1 MRRAAAG
8 LVLAVTATLVT
19 TMPADAADRWTVSL
33 TGAVTGAVTAAVT
46 RTGDG
51 GLTFAATRGAT
62 AVLAPAPLGVRTK
75 TADLTRDL
83 RFLRRTDRIVD
94 ERYTMTTGKQL
105 RRHARAAETTLSFAG
120 AGEIRLDVVVRAA
133 ADGVAYR
140 YVLPGAGPVTITGEA
155 SAFTL
160 PAAAPAWLLPYS
172 PNYENVRVET
182 TASGAKAGDYGF
194 PSLFDTGDGS
204 YTLLTESDVDG
215 RYSGARLTHAA
226 GSADYAI
233 KLADASITAT
243 GPFATPWRVAITGD
257 LATVTASTLVDDLA
271 PPSKLADTSWIRP
284 GKVAW
289 SWLSEHDSPS
299 DPVRQKQYADFA
311 ARNGW
316 PYLLIDEGWDA
327 SWVPDVVRYARA
339 RGVEVIL
346 WFRWTTLDTAAER
359 AKWLPLVKSWGAAGI
374 KVDFMD
380 SDTQARF
387 RFYDDIAAATAQQRL
402 MINFHGATIPRGL
415 QRTWP
420 HVMSFEAVRGA
431 EQFKTRAAT
440 NTMFPFTRNVVG
452 SMDYTPTAFVVA
464 DRDTTDAHEVATF
477 FVYESGWQHGADK
490 PENYEARPEALH
502 TLDQLPTVW
511 DETRLLSG
519 RPGQE
524 AVFAKRSGDRWFVGG
539 IEAGPAKTVDAPLD
553 FLGHGRWLADT
564 LRDGPA
570 GLLREKSAVTA
581 GGRLSVPVA
590 KNGGF
595 VTVLCP
601 AWPGRTTCDAE
612 IRQVPATSLSVTPAT
627 AEAHPGTTVEVEAT
641 FRLPAGAPLLDVE
654 LGPVAPAGWTVTGR
668 SVFRPVLLAGQP
680 VSGTW
685 RFTATA
691 AAAPG
696 TTDLPVAA
704 TYRFRGQAV
713 HVEGATSVFVPPPVP
728 TGTAQVSALPFLAS
742 SNGWGPVERDQSN
755 GDTAEGDGH
764 PLTIGGTV
772 YAHGL
777 GTNAPSSVTVWLGGA
792 CTAFSAVTGVDDEV
806 KAPAS
811 VAFRVLGDDGE
822 PLAET
827 PVLRPADG
835 AHPLTADVTG
845 VRRLTLQVTDG
856 GDDKDSDH
864 GDWADAKLT
873 CA

>member
-1 MRRAAAG
+1 MKHLAAG
-8 LVLAVTATLVT
+8 LALALATTLVS

-33 TGAVTGAVTAAVT
+33 TGAVTAAVA

-51 GLTFAATRGAT
+51 GLTFEAARGAT
-62 AVLAPAPLGVRTK
+62 TVLAPAPLGLRTK
-75 TADLTRDL
+75 AADLTRDL
-83 RFLRRTDRIVD
+83 RFVGRTERIVD
-94 ERYTMTTGKQL
+94 EHYTMTTGKRL
-105 RRHARAAETTLSFAG
+105 RRHAPAAETTLSFAG
-120 AGEIRLDVVVRAA
+120 QGNTRLDVVVRAA

-140 YVLPGAGPVTITGEA
+140 YVLPAGGTITGEA
-155 SAFTL
+155 SSFTL

-172 PNYENVRVET
+172 PNYEKVRVET
-182 TASGAKAGDYGF
+182 TAGGAAAGDYGF
-194 PSLFDTGDGS
+194 PSLFETGDGS

-226 GSADYAI
+226 ETSGYAI
-233 KLADASITAT
+233 KLADKSMTGR
-243 GPFATPWRVAITGD
+243 GPFVTPWRVAITGD
-257 LATVTASTLVDDLA
+257 LATVTESTLVDDLA
-271 PPSKLADTSWIRP
+271 PPSKLDDTSWVRP

-289 SWLSEHDSPS
+289 SWLSEHDSPA

-327 SWVPDVVRYARA
+327 SWVPDVIRYARA

-346 WFRWTTLDTAAER
+346 WFRWTTLDSAAER
-359 AKWLPLVKSWGAAGI
+359 AKWLPLLKSWGAAGI

-387 RFYDDIAAATAQQRL
+387 GFYDDMAQATARQHL
-402 MINFHGATIPRGL
+402 MLNFHGATIPRGF

-452 SMDYTPTAFVVA
+452 SMDYTPTAFVVS

-502 TLDQLPTVW
+502 TLNQLPTVW

-524 AVFAKRSGDRWFVGG
+524 AVFARRSGERWFVGG
-539 IEAGPAKTVDAPLD
+539 ITAGPARTVDTALG
-553 FLGHGRWLADT
+553 FLGRGRWLADT
-564 LRDGPA
+564 LRDGPS
-570 GLLREKSAVTA
+570 GLLREKSAVSA
-581 GGRLSVPVA
+581 DGRLSVPVA

-595 VTVLCP
+595 VTILCP
-601 AWPGRTTCDAE
+601 ARPGRTSCDEA
-612 IRQVPATSLSVTPAT
+612 IRQVPATRLSVTPAT
-627 AEAHPGTTVEVEAT
+627 AEGTDVEVSAT
-641 FRLPAGAPLLDVE
+641 FQAPQGPPLYDVE
-654 LGPVAPAGWTVTGR
+654 LAPITPAGWRVTGKP
-668 SVFRPVLLAGQP
+668 VFRPALAPGQT

-685 RFTATA
+685 RFTGGPA
-691 AAAPG
+691 G

-704 TYRFRGQAV
+704 TYRFPGDPERRPV
-713 HVEGATSVFVPPPVP
+713 HVEAATSAFIPPPAP
-728 TGTAQVSALPFLAS
+728 SGTASVSALPFLAS

-755 GDTAEGDGH
+755 GDTDEGDGQ
-764 PLTIGGTV
+764 PLTIAGKT
-772 YAHGL
+772 YEHGL

-792 CTAFSAVTGVDDEV
+792 CTAFSAVTGLDDEV
-806 KAPAS
+806 GKEGS
-811 VAFRVLGDDGE
+811 VAFRVLGDGRL
-822 PLAET
+822 LAET
-827 PVLRPADG
+827 PVLHDADG
-835 AHPLTADVTG
+835 AVPVTADVTG
-845 VRRLTLQVTDG
+845 VRRLTLEVTDG

-864 GDWADAKLT
+864 GDWAGATVT
-873 CA
+873 CQR

>member
-1 MRRAAAG
+1 VRRVATALVAA
-8 LVLAVTATLVT
+8 LTATLAA

-33 TGAVTGAVTAAVT
+33 TGAVTAAVT

-51 GLTFAATRGAT
+51 GLTFAVSRGAT
-62 AVLAPAPLGVRTK
+62 TVLAPAPLGLRTK
-75 TADLTRDL
+75 AADLTRDL
-83 RFLRRTDRIVD
+83 RFLRRTNRVVD
-94 ERYTMTTGKQL
+94 ERYTMTTGKRRQ
-105 RRHARAAETTLSFAG
+105 RHARAAETTLSFAG
-120 AGEIRLDVVVRAA
+120 SGGTRLDVVVRAA
-133 ADGVAYR
+133 ADGIAYR
-140 YVLPGAGPVTITGEA
+140 YVLPADGPVTVTGEA
-155 SAFTL
+155 SSFTL
-160 PAAAPAWLLPYS
+160 PASAPAWLLPYS
-172 PNYENVRVET
+172 PNYEKVRVET
-182 TASGAKAGDYGF
+182 TAGGASAGDYGF
-194 PSLFDTGDGS
+194 PSLFDTGGGS

-226 GSADYAI
+226 GSPDYSV
-233 KLADASITAT
+233 KLADAAVEAA

-257 LATVTASTLVDDLA
+257 LATVTESTLVDDLA

-316 PYLLIDEGWDA
+316 PFLLIDEGWDA
-327 SWVPDVVRYARA
+327 SWVPDVIRYARA

-346 WFRWTTLDTAAER
+346 WFRWNTLDSPAER
-359 AKWLPLVKSWGAAGI
+359 AKWLPLVRSWGAAGI

-387 RFYDDIAAATAQQRL
+387 GFYDDIARATAQQRL
-402 MINFHGATIPRGL
+402 MINFHGATIPRGF

-452 SMDYTPTAFVVA
+452 SMDYTPTAFVVS

-539 IEAGPAKTVDAPLD
+539 IEAGPAKTVDAPLG

-564 LRDGPA
+564 LRDGPS
-570 GLLREKSAVTA
+570 GLVREKTTVSAD
-581 GGRLSVPVA
+581 GRLSVPVA

-595 VTVLCP
+595 VTILCP
-601 AWPGRTTCDAE
+601 ARPGRTTCDQE
-612 IRQVPATSLSVTPAT
+612 VRQVPETKLSVTPAT
-627 AEAHPGTTVEVEAT
+627 AEGTTVQVSAT
-641 FRLPAGAPLLDVE
+641 FVLPEGAPLHDVE
-654 LGPVAPAGWTVTGR
+654 LGPVAPAGWQVSGKP
-668 SVFRPVLLAGQP
+668 VFRPVLFAGQ
-680 VSGTW
+680 VVTGTW
-685 RFTATA
+685 RFTGGPA
-691 AAAPG
+691 G
-696 TTDLPVAA
+696 TTDLPVVA
-704 TYRFRGQAV
+704 TYRFRGDPEARPV
-713 HVEGATSVFVPPPVP
+713 HVEGATSAFIPPPAP
-728 TGTAQVSALPFLAS
+728 TGTALVSALPFLAS

-764 PLTIGGTV
+764 PLTIAGTR

-777 GTNAPSSVTVWLGGA
+777 GTNAPSSVTLWLGGA
-792 CTAFSAVTGVDDEV
+792 CTAFSATTGVDDEV
-806 KAPAS
+806 EDPAS
-811 VAFRVLGDDGE
+811 VAFRVLGDGR
-822 PLAET
+822 LLTET
-827 PVLRPADG
+827 PVLRPKDG
-835 AHPLTADVTG
+835 AVPVRADVTG
-845 VRRLTLQVTDG
+845 IRRLTLEVTDG

-864 GDWADAKLT
+864 ADWADATVT
-873 CA
+873 CTG

>member
-1 MRRAAAG
+1 MRRVATALVAA
-8 LVLAVTATLVT
+8 LTATLVA

-33 TGAVTGAVTAAVT
+33 TGAVTAAVT

-51 GLTFAATRGAT
+51 GLTFAVSRGAT
-62 AVLAPAPLGVRTK
+62 TVLAPAPLGLRTK

-83 RFLRRTDRIVD
+83 RFLRRTDRVVD
-94 ERYTMTTGKQL
+94 DRYTMTTGKRLQ
-105 RRHARAAETTLSFAG
+105 RHARAAETTLSFAG
-120 AGEIRLDVVVRAA
+120 SGGTRLDVVVRAA

-140 YVLPGAGPVTITGEA
+140 YVLPTGGPVTVTGEA
-155 SAFTL
+155 SSFTL
-160 PAAAPAWLLPYS
+160 PASAPAWLLPYS
-172 PNYENVRVET
+172 PNYEKVRVET
-182 TASGAKAGDYGF
+182 TASGAAAGEYGF
-194 PSLFDTGDGS
+194 PSLFDTGDGT

-215 RYSGARLTHAA
+215 RYSGARLAHAA
-226 GSADYAI
+226 GTSAYTI
-233 KLADASITAT
+233 KLADAAIKAT

-257 LATVTASTLVDDLA
+257 LATVTESTLVDDLA
-271 PPSKLADTSWIRP
+271 PSSKLADTSWVRP

-327 SWVPDVVRYARA
+327 SWVPDVIRYARA

-346 WFRWTTLDTAAER
+346 WFRWNTLDSPAER
-359 AKWLPLVKSWGAAGI
+359 AKWLPLVKSWGVAGI

-387 RFYDDIAAATAQQRL
+387 GFYDDIARATAQQRL
-402 MINFHGATIPRGL
+402 MINFHGATIPRGF

-452 SMDYTPTAFVVA
+452 SMDYTPTAFVVS

-539 IEAGPAKTVDAPLD
+539 IEAGPAKTVDAPLG

-564 LRDGPA
+564 LRDGPS
-570 GLLREKSAVTA
+570 GLVREKTTVSAA
-581 GGRLSVPVA
+581 GRLSVPVA

-595 VTVLCP
+595 VTILCP
-601 AWPGRTTCDAE
+601 ARPGRTNCDQE
-612 IRQVPATSLSVTPAT
+612 VRQVPETKLSVTPST
-627 AEAHPGTTVEVEAT
+627 AEGTTVQVSAT
-641 FRLPAGAPLLDVE
+641 FVLPAGAPLHNVE
-654 LGPVAPAGWTVTGR
+654 LGPVSPAGWKVTGR
-668 SVFRPVLLAGQP
+668 PVFRPVLFAGQT
-680 VSGTW
+680 VTGTW
-685 RFTATA
+685 RFTGGPA
-691 AAAPG
+691 G
-696 TTDLPVAA
+696 TTDLPVVA
-704 TYRFRGQAV
+704 TYRFRGDPEARPV
-713 HVEGATSVFVPPPVP
+713 HVEGVTSAFIPPPAP
-728 TGTAQVSALPFLAS
+728 TGTALVSALPFLAS

-764 PLTIGGTV
+764 PLTIAGTT

-777 GTNAPSSVTVWLGGA
+777 GTNAPSSVTLWLGGA
-792 CTAFSAVTGVDDEV
+792 CTAFTAITGIDDEV
-806 KAPAS
+806 GDPAS
-811 VAFRVLGDDGE
+811 VAFRVLGDGR
-822 PLAET
+822 LLTET
-827 PVLRPADG
+827 PVLHSADG
-835 AHPLTADVTG
+835 AVPVRADVTG
-845 VRRLTLQVTDG
+845 VRRLTLEVTDG

-864 GDWADAKLT
+864 GDWADAAVT

>member
-1 MRRAAAG
+1 VRR
-8 LVLAVTATLVT
+8 VAVALFVALTATLVA

-33 TGAVTGAVTAAVT
+33 TGAVTAEVTP
-46 RTGDG
+46 TGDG
-51 GLTFAATRGAT
+51 GLTFSVSRGAT
-62 AVLAPAPLGVRTK
+62 TVLAPAPLGLRTK
-75 TADLTRDL
+75 AADLTRDL
-83 RFLRRTDRIVD
+83 RFLRRTDRVVD
-94 ERYTMTTGKQL
+94 ERYTMTTGKRLQ
-105 RRHARAAETTLSFAG
+105 RHARAAEATLSFAG
-120 AGEIRLDVVVRAA
+120 AGGTRLDVVVRAA

-140 YVLPGAGPVTITGEA
+140 YVLPAAGPVTVTGEA
-155 SAFTL
+155 SSFTL
-160 PAAAPAWLLPYS
+160 PPSAPAWLLPYS
-172 PNYENVRVET
+172 PNYEKVRVET

-194 PSLFDTGDGS
+194 PSLFDTGGGS
-204 YTLLTESDVDG
+204 YTLLTESGVDG
-215 RYSGARLTHAA
+215 RYSGARLTHVAET
-226 GSADYAI
+226 SAYTI
-233 KLADASITAT
+233 KLADAAVKAT

-257 LATVTASTLVDDLA
+257 LAAVTESTLVDDLA
-271 PPSKLADTSWIRP
+271 PPSKLADTSWVRP

-289 SWLSEHDSPS
+289 SWLSEHDSPG

-316 PYLLIDEGWDA
+316 PFLLVDEGWDA
-327 SWVPDVVRYARA
+327 SWAPDVVRYARA

-346 WFRWTTLDTAAER
+346 WFRWNTLDSPAER
-359 AKWLPLVKSWGAAGI
+359 AKWLPLVKSWGAAGV

-387 RFYDDIAAATAQQRL
+387 GFYDDIAKATAAQRL
-402 MINFHGATIPRGL
+402 MLNFHGATIPRGF

-452 SMDYTPTAFVVA
+452 SMDYTPTAFVVS

-539 IEAGPAKTVDAPLD
+539 IEAGPAKTVDAPLG

-564 LRDGPA
+564 LRDGPS
-570 GLLREKSAVTA
+570 GLVREKTTVNAD
-581 GGRLSVPVA
+581 GRLSVPVA

-595 VTVLCP
+595 VTILCP
-601 AWPGRTTCDAE
+601 ARPGRTTCDQE
-612 IRQVPATSLSVTPAT
+612 IRQVPRTQLSVTPST
-627 AEAHPGTTVEVEAT
+627 AEGTTVQVSAT
-641 FRLPAGAPLLDVE
+641 FVLPEGAPLHDVE
-654 LGPVAPAGWTVTGR
+654 LGPVAPAGWQVTGKP
-668 SVFRPVLLAGQP
+668 VFRPVLFAGRP
-680 VSGTW
+680 VTGTW
-685 RFTATA
+685 RFTGGPA
-691 AAAPG
+691 G
-696 TTDLPVAA
+696 TTDLPVVA
-704 TYRFRGQAV
+704 TYRFRGDPEARPV
-713 HVEGATSVFVPPPVP
+713 HVEGATSAFIPPPAP
-728 TGTAQVSALPFLAS
+728 TGTARVSALPFLAS

-764 PLTIGGTV
+764 PLTIAGTS

-777 GTNAPSSVTVWLGGA
+777 GTNAPSSVTIWLGGA
-792 CTAFSAVTGVDDEV
+792 CTAFSAITGVDDEV
-806 KAPAS
+806 GDPAS
-811 VAFRVLGDDGE
+811 VAFRVLGDGR
-822 PLAET
+822 LLTET

-835 AHPLTADVTG
+835 AAPVRADVTG
-845 VRRLTLQVTDG
+845 VRRLTLEVTDG
-856 GDDKDSDH
+856 GDDEDSDH
-864 GDWADAKLT
+864 GDWADATVT
-873 CA
+873 CAG

>member
-1 MRRAAAG
+1 MRRGALA
-8 LVLAVTATLVT
+8 LVVACAATLVG

-33 TGAVTGAVTAAVT
+33 TGAVTAAVA

-62 AVLAPAPLGVRTK
+62 TVLAPAPLGVRTK

-94 ERYTMTTGKQL
+94 EHYAMTTGKQL
-105 RRHARAAETTLSFAG
+105 RRHARAAETTLAFEG
-120 AGEIRLDVVVRAA
+120 AGGTRLDVVVRAA

-140 YVLPGAGPVTITGEA
+140 YVLPGTGPVTITGEA
-155 SAFTL
+155 SSFTP
-160 PAAAPAWLLPYS
+160 PATAPAWLLPYS

-182 TASGAKAGDYGF
+182 TASTAKAGDYGF
-194 PSLFDTGDGS
+194 PSLFDTGDGT

-215 RYSGARLTHAA
+215 RYSGARLTHIA
-226 GSADYAI
+226 GTTDYAI
-233 KLADASITAT
+233 KLADASVTAT

-257 LATVTASTLVDDLA
+257 LSTVTASTLVDDLA

-289 SWLSEHDSPS
+289 SWLSEHDSPG

-452 SMDYTPTAFVVA
+452 SMDYTPTAFVVS

-490 PENYEARPEALH
+490 PENYEARPEALR

-524 AVFAKRSGDRWFVGG
+524 AVFAKRSGERWFVGG

-570 GLLREKSAVTA
+570 GLLREKSAVSA

-601 AWPGRTTCDAE
+601 AWPGRTTCDEE
-612 IRQVPATSLSVTPAT
+612 IRQVPATSLSVTPET
-627 AEAHPGTTVEVEAT
+627 AEATAGTTVEVKAT

-654 LGPVAPAGWTVTGR
+654 LGPAAPAGWTVTGR
-668 SVFRPVLLAGQP
+668 PVFRPVLFAGQP

-685 RFTATA
+685 RFTAAA

-696 TTDLPVAA
+696 TTDLPIAA
-704 TYRFRGQAV
+704 TYRFRGRSV
-713 HVEGATSVFVPPPVP
+713 HVEDATSVFVPPPVP
-728 TGTAQVSALPFLAS
+728 VGTAQVSALPFLAS

-755 GDTAEGDGH
+755 GDTAEGDGR

-806 KAPAS
+806 TEEAS
-811 VAFRVLGDDGE
+811 VGFRVLGDDGRV
-822 PLAET
+822 LAET
-827 PVLRPADG
+827 PVLRPGDG

-856 GDDKDSDH
+856 GDGKDSDH
-864 GDWADAKLT
+864 GDWADAQLT
-873 CA
+873 CAAP

>member
-1 MRRAAAG
+1 MRRAVPA
-8 LVLAVTATLVT
+8 LVVACAATLVAA
-19 TMPADAADRWTVSL
+19 MPADAADRWTVSL
-33 TGAVTGAVTAAVT
+33 TGAVTAAVA
-46 RTGDG
+46 RTGEG
-51 GLTFAATRGAT
+51 GLTFAVSRGTAT
-62 AVLAPAPLGVRTK
+62 VLAPAPLGLRTK

-94 ERYTMTTGKQL
+94 ERYAMTTGKRLQ
-105 RRHARAAETTLSFAG
+105 RHARAAETTLSFTG
-120 AGEIRLDVVVRAA
+120 AGETRLDVVVRAA
-133 ADGVAYR
+133 AGGVAYR
-140 YVLPGAGPVTITGEA
+140 YVLPDGGTITGEA
-155 SAFTL
+155 SSFTL

-172 PNYENVRVET
+172 PNYEKVRVET
-182 TASGAKAGDYGF
+182 TASGAQAGDYGF
-194 PSLFDTGDGS
+194 PSLFDTGDGG

-215 RYSGARLTHAA
+215 RYSGARLAHAA
-226 GSADYAI
+226 GTSAYAI
-233 KLADASITAT
+233 KLADAAVTGS

-257 LATVTASTLVDDLA
+257 LATVTESTLVDDLA
-271 PPSKLADTSWIRP
+271 PPSRLADTSWVRP

-289 SWLSEHDSPS
+289 SWLSEHDSPG
-299 DPVRQKQYADFA
+299 DPVRQKQYAAFA

-327 SWVPDVVRYARA
+327 SWVPDVIRYARA

-346 WFRWTTLDTAAER
+346 WFRWNTLDTPAER

-387 RFYDDIAAATAQQRL
+387 GFYDDIAKATAARHL
-402 MINFHGATIPRGL
+402 MLNFHGATVPRGF

-519 RPGQE
+519 RPGRE
-524 AVFAKRSGDRWFVGG
+524 AVFARRSGDRWFVGG
-539 IEAGPAKTVDAPLD
+539 IEAGPATKVTAPLD
-553 FLGHGRWLADT
+553 FLGQGRWLADT
-564 LRDGPA
+564 LRDGPS
-570 GLLREKSAVTA
+570 GLLREKSTVTA
-581 GGRLSVPVA
+581 GGQLTVPVA
-590 KNGGF
+590 ANGGF

-601 AWPGRTTCDAE
+601 ARPGRASCDQE
-612 IRQVPATSLSVTPAT
+612 VRQVPATRLSVTPPT
-627 AEAHPGTTVEVEAT
+627 AEGTSVEVSAT
-641 FRLPAGAPLLDVE
+641 FELPRGGASLYDIE
-654 LGPVAPAGWTVTGR
+654 LAPITPAGWRVTGEP
-668 SVFRPVLLAGQP
+668 VFRPVLSAGQALA
-680 VSGTW
+680 GTW
-685 RFTATA
+685 RFTGGPA
-691 AAAPG
+691 G

-704 TYRFRGQAV
+704 TYSFRGDPEHRPV
-713 HVEGATSVFVPPPVP
+713 HVEAATSAFIPPPAP
-728 TGTAQVSALPFLAS
+728 TGTALVSGLPFLAS
-742 SNGWGPVERDQSN
+742 SNGWGPVERDRSN

-764 PLTIGGTV
+764 PLTIAGQTS
-772 YAHGL
+772 AHGL

-792 CTAFSAVTGVDDEV
+792 CTAFSAVTGLDDEV
-806 KAPAS
+806 GTEGS
-811 VAFRVLGDDGE
+811 VAFRVVGDGRV
-822 PLAET
+822 LAET
-827 PVLRPADG
+827 PVLRDADG
-835 AHPLTADVTG
+835 AVPVTADVTG
-845 VRRLTLQVTDG
+845 VRRLTLEVTDG

-864 GDWADAKLT
+864 ADWADATVT
-873 CA
+873 CT